1 MYRLSEIPLGLST
14 FTGSR
19 TFVQDLKDM
28 GQMSLPVRAVRN
40 RAQCA
45 KQKGGCQANAHS
57 WGRVGSRF
65 ARQALLKPGSQPEKQ
80 DGLKLACH
88 ARWPN
93 ACCNPAACQ
102 AKHLSSSV
110 HLLPTCMAPLVCLCS
125 PICATCT
132 HEQLSLAC
140 NSQTDMH
147 SKPVCICQACNSD
160 CASTHCQCMSLPLL
174 SIVRHVCK
182 QSYSCAP

>member
-110 HLLPTCMAPLVCLCS
+110 HLLPTCMAPKSASVRQS
-125 PICATCT
+125 VRPVPTSNSAWHAIARQICT
-132 HEQLSLAC
+132 LSQ
-140 NSQTDMH
+140 S
-147 SKPVCICQACNSD
+147 VY
-160 CASTHCQCMSLPLL
+160 
-174 SIVRHVCK
+174 VRHATQTVL
-182 QSYSCAP
+182 QPIANA